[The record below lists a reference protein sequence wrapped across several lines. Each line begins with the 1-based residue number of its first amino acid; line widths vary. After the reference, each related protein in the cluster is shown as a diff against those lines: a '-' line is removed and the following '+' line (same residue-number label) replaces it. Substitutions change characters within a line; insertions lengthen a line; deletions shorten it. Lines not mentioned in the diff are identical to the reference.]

1 MSLRTGSGLLNTPE
15 SANGIRVGPRPA
27 SQRGVGAAA
36 NPGLK
41 SGAAAG
47 VAMDQEFDHVAVDR
61 TDGVAAVRID
71 RPDALNA
78 LTRTTARELSTAV
91 TALVETDDVR
101 ALVVRGTGDAFCTGA
116 DLTAFE
122 GDPSDARR
130 LRRLASRLHV
140 VVRELVHAPVP
151 VVTGVN
157 GVAAGGGFGLSL
169 AGDLVVASGDA
180 RFEFAYP
187 AIGLSADGGSTYFL
201 PRLVG
206 LRRAMEIALRDEPV
220 GPEEAVDVGLA
231 TETVPA
237 GEFDDHLA
245 RVAADLADGPTTAY
259 ARTRRLLHESLDRD
273 LGGQLAAETDGIA
286 RLAHTDDYHYGY
298 EAFFGDDDPSFTGS

>member
-1 MSLRTGSGLLNTPE
+1 
-15 SANGIRVGPRPA
+15 
-27 SQRGVGAAA
+27 
-36 NPGLK
+36 
-41 SGAAAG
+41 
-47 VAMDQEFDHVAVDR
+47 MDEAFEHVAVER
-61 TDGVAAVRID
+61 TGGVAQVRID

-78 LTRTTARELSTAV
+78 LTHDTASELATAV
-91 TALVETDDVR
+91 TALVEADDVR
-101 ALVVRGTGDAFCTGA
+101 ALVLRGTGDAFCTGA
-116 DLTAFE
+116 DLSALTGTPE
-122 GDPSDARR
+122 DARS

-140 VVRELVHAPVP
+140 TVRELVRAPMP

-169 AGDLVVASGDA
+169 AGDVVVADDDA

-206 LRRAMEIALRDEPV
+206 LRRALDIALRDEPI
-220 GPEEAVDVGLA
+220 GAAEAVDIGLA

-237 GEFDDHLA
+237 DEFDEHLA
-245 RVAADLADGPTTAY
+245 SVAADLADGPTMAY
-259 ARTRRLLHESLDRD
+259 ARTRRLLHESLDRS
-273 LGGQLAAETDGIA
+273 LGGQLAAETDNIA
-286 RLAHTDDYHYGY
+286 HLAHTDDYHYGY